1 MASISG
7 VINAINKLS
16 KPLQKRIA
24 KKLGIDVEGKP
35 GRKTDSIIVGTDRVA
50 AEKKL
55 QRIVGGTAVG
65 GAGIAAYSVSDII
78 NDLLGIKKMGDATLT
93 EADKRKARLGKA
105 QAETTTTKTKK
116 KTSPKLTKDDMP
128 TTKPKPKAKKQFMKE
143 KSGKDSEVEFKVLK
157 KSEGGL
163 GLKKIPDTNPG
174 LKALKKKAPDVVKKM
189 GYMKKGGMMKKKKTG
204 NTDYRKGGA
213 VGMMITI
220 SDNMKKKGN

>member
-1 MASISG
+1 VG
-7 VINAINKLS
+7 DVIN
-16 KPLQKRIA
+16 
-24 KKLGIDVEGKP
+24 E
-35 GRKTDSIIVGTDRVA
+35 
-50 AEKKL
+50 
-55 QRIVGGTAVG
+55 
-65 GAGIAAYSVSDII
+65 
-78 NDLLGIKKMGDATLT
+78 LLGIKKMGDATLT

-116 KTSPKLTKDDMP
+116 KTPPKLTKDDMP
-128 TTKPKPKAKKQFMKE
+128 KTKPKDLIKKKKMFMKE
-143 KSGKDSEVEFKVLK
+143 RSGKDSEVEFKVLK

-189 GYMKKGGMMKKKKTG
+189 GYMKMGGMMKKKKTG

-220 SDNMKKKGN
+220 SDNMKKKGK

>member
-16 KPLQKRIA
+16 KPLQKKIA

-35 GRKTDSIIVGTDRVA
+35 GRKSDSIVVGKDRVA
-50 AEKKL
+50 AEKKINRL
-55 QRIVGGTAVG
+55 IGGGIGAGGTVAALSVG
-65 GAGIAAYSVSDII
+65 DVI
-78 NDLLGIKKMGDATLT
+78 NELLGIKKMGDATLT
-93 EADKRKARLGKA
+93 EADKRKAMIGKA
-105 QAETTTTKTKK
+105 QAETTTTKK

-128 TTKPKPKAKKQFMKE
+128 TTRPKPKTKKQFMKE
-143 KSGKDSEVEFKVLK
+143 RSGKDSEVEFKVLK

-189 GYMKKGGMMKKKKTG
+189 GYMKMGGMMKKKKTG

-220 SDNMKKKGN
+220 SDNMKKKGK